1 MARPAAE
8 RGTTDTV
15 SLKAFHVFFI
25 AIAGFTSLLF
35 GLWAVRD
42 WRVTGST
49 TNLVLGLISF
59 AVLLSLIPYGRWFL
73 RKFKKESYL

>member
-1 MARPAAE
+1 M
-8 RGTTDTV
+8 

-25 AIAGFTSLLF
+25 TVAGFTSLFF

-59 AVLLSLIPYGRWFL
+59 AVLVALIPYGIWFL
-73 RKFKKESYL
+73 RKFKNESYL